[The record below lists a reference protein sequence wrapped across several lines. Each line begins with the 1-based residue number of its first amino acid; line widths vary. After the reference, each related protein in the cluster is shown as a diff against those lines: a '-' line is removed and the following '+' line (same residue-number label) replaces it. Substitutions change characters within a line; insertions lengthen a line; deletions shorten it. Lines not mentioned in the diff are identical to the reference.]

1 LNTILGGSFTSRLNS
16 NLREQHGYAYGASSG
31 FSFWNMPSP
40 FIASSSVQTDVTGPA
55 LKEFFIELEKI
66 RQPVPQDELSRGKNY
81 NALGYAGRFETNS
94 DLAGTLGAQI
104 LYDLPDGYYNSYVG
118 KILAVTGES
127 VTAAASQFIVPDN
140 MLVVVVGDRSKI
152 EAGIRQLNL
161 GEIKL
166 LTIEDVLGKKP
177 VL

>member
-1 LNTILGGSFTSRLNS
+1 
-16 NLREQHGYAYGASSG
+16 
-31 FSFWNMPSP
+31 
-40 FIASSSVQTDVTGPA
+40 
-55 LKEFFIELEKI
+55 
-66 RQPVPQDELSRGKNY
+66 
-81 NALGYAGRFETNS
+81 
-94 DLAGTLGAQI
+94 
-104 LYDLPDGYYNSYVG
+104 
-118 KILAVTGES
+118 VTGES

>member
-1 LNTILGGSFTSRLNS
+1 
-16 NLREQHGYAYGASSG
+16 
-31 FSFWNMPSP
+31 
-40 FIASSSVQTDVTGPA
+40 
-55 LKEFFIELEKI
+55 
-66 RQPVPQDELSRGKNY
+66 
-81 NALGYAGRFETNS
+81 
-94 DLAGTLGAQI
+94 
-104 LYDLPDGYYNSYVG
+104 
-118 KILAVTGES
+118 VTGES
-127 VTAAASQFIVPDN
+127 VTAAANQFIVPDN